1 MVKVLSAVQK
11 NVLIT
16 SMNFT
21 GKVNMKLGD
30 RKQDTGDSGWLTIQP
45 TWYVHP

>member
-1 MVKVLSAVQK
+1 MKVLSAVQK

-21 GKVNMKLGD
+21 GKVNMKLETEN
-30 RKQDTGDSGWLTIQP
+30 KIQG
-45 TWYVHP
+45 TLVG